1 MDLFWLCLV
10 FIAMQVLSLFAENVG
25 YSLAV
30 VRGLIAAVAS
40 LVADHGL

>member
-10 FIAMQVLSLFAENVG
+10 FIAMQVLSLDAENVG
-25 YSLAV
+25 CSLAV
-30 VRGLIAAVAS
+30 VRGLITAVAS